1 MTDLLLDE
9 DADADVEEVAL
20 VRYPYVISAVFV
32 TFRFESRV
40 HRVRSTD
47 GRYLRAIPY
56 MLVSLL
62 LGWWAVPWGP
72 VQAWRAVWECLGGGV
87 DAEG

>member
-1 MTDLLLDE
+1 MTDELLDQDQSAE
-9 DADADVEEVAL
+9 VEEVAL

-40 HRVRSTD
+40 HAVRTTD

-72 VQAWRAVWECLGGGV
+72 VQTWRAVWDCLGGGT
-87 DAEG
+87 DAEA

>member
-1 MTDLLLDE
+1 MTADPIE
-9 DADADVEEVAL
+9 DATDAL
-20 VRYPYVISAVFV
+20 VRYPYVVSAVVV

-40 HRVRSTD
+40 HRVRTAD

-56 MLVSLL
+56 MLASLL
-62 LGWWAVPWGP
+62 FGWWGLPWGP
-72 VQAWRAVWECLGGGV
+72 VQTWRAVWECLNGGL